1 MSFLSVEP
9 QSRVLL
15 ECHSDSLLGQFD
27 TQLEII
33 TDRYLAFFQERRRIE
48 ATYKAK
54 TVDASFDPRV
64 EPTTTRVAWDK
75 VRDNL
80 ERGKPGASFS
90 GGQLRSNNRVIW
102 KKTKVETGKRI
113 EENLKRFATKYA
125 DYAENTILKLQQE
138 YLKKYNPRVFQRS
151 QDISNKRFRG
161 RRKDLWEP
169 EPAKS
174 EEGIADNTHGCQLGL
189 LNKPSELAFDDS
201 CRSAIFELNSFRS
214 MWVENLRDGYECLEE
229 LVFAPIVK
237 DVLVKYMDGMVSVLL
252 SLRGFFE
259 NFDKAR
265 SAARAEYDNL
275 AASTRAE
282 VEKALVGTDTSDLR
296 ASFRR
301 ALSFS
306 IPSPTL
312 YRNYRPGAYSDLI
325 FGVPLVDVETNED
338 NVPKVMR
345 MCIEEVEKR
354 GLDTKG
360 IYSLRRRFESQ
371 KSFSFSSTDDIH
383 SVAMLLKRYLWDL
396 PEPLFMLS
404 LQDYRNYRQNRGIAT
419 YTENDFS
426 LLRSK
431 IRELHPFQRASLEVL
446 LRHLLHVAS
455 HSDSNA
461 MTVEELAIW
470 FRLPILRGNP
480 VLQDSVETLVIEDL
494 IRNVHTLFEE
504 RSSPS
509 PPVPSSL
516 VAETTPTFTSSS
528 LPWSPKLLQPTEVQ
542 TIGSTTRHRP
552 GLVGG
557 TPTSTQSYFS
567 SLLSDASM
575 ESRLTPSLTPLLSPL
590 QGPPSLKIL
599 TEGVET
605 TTREQVIPEARGT
618 QAVETLA
625 NSTPAEV
632 VSVPLTSV
640 AEWRLRQSRL
650 PLHPEAVTIPQS
662 PPESVLSLTSDF
674 SLSSVTST
682 HTGVGRF
689 SP

>member
-33 TDRYLAFFQERRRIE
+33 TDRYLAFFQERRSIE

-80 ERGKPGASFS
+80 EREANTQQPFMDILDNDVIKPLSA
-90 GGQLRSNNRVIW
+90 L

-113 EENLKRFATKYA
+113 EENLKRFAAKYA

-174 EEGIADNTHGCQLGL
+174 EEGIADITHGCQLGL

-229 LVFAPIVK
+229 LVFEPIVK
-237 DVLVKYMDGMVSVLL
+237 DVLVKYMDGM
-252 SLRGFFE
+252 
-259 NFDKAR
+259 AR

-338 NVPKVMR
+338 NVPKMMR

-431 IRELHPFQRASLEVL
+431 IRELHPVQRASLEVL

-504 RSSPS
+504 RPSPS

-552 GLVGG
+552 GLIGG